1 RKNVTGRTGI
11 IAAVGVRCIATT
23 VQYNLHQNGANG
35 LYKATMPTSGCPS
48 DFTPITTNANGWTIG
63 ATQMNATSGTPCN
76 MPIGGTTCA
85 SPSTNKLGRI
95 DIAVAP
101 SNPNYIYAQVQAIET
116 QSSCG
121 GTGCEL
127 AAWRSTNSG
136 ATWVQIRA

>member
-1 RKNVTGRTGI
+1 
-11 IAAVGVRCIATT
+11 
-23 VQYNLHQNGANG
+23 YNLNQNGANG
-35 LYKATMPTSGCPS
+35 LYKATMPASGCPS

-63 ATQMNATSGTPCN
+63 ATQTNATSGTPCN

-85 SPSTNKLGRI
+85 NPNPNKLGRI

-101 SNPNYIYAQVQAIET
+101 TNPSVIYAQVQAIET

-127 AAWRSTNSG
+127 AAWRSTNGGTTWTQIPGSTG
-136 ATWVQIRA
+136 AQLTDCRSEERRVGKECRSR